1 MNSKILIGPLKRY
14 SQNILE
20 SYEILGTFF
29 TSCNIFVF
37 NQNNYY
43 QNIEKSIMDIL
54 SELPENTEPEYIIF
68 WGIDNDIIPN
78 KIENTKYK
86 LIGVLFDVTNSF
98 ESTISNIDRFD
109 YIFTDENSKKILEY
123 VGCKNIISIP
133 LRAKSSVYENFTHF
147 DFKDIDICFLGNY
160 NNCSEEKSNILLKIA
175 SFSDKYNVL
184 FCNEKYSENYSNIIR
199 RSKIVINFSD
209 NNIAPLSCFEIMSSG
224 SLLFTDSNT
233 IDLQE
238 NFINEIDCIY
248 YNEFNIEKLLD
259 YYLNNIEK
267 SIEISLRAYEKVSKF
282 DYDKVFSDIISKI
295 ETLNFERKRNFLKK
309 TDIDKNFS
317 IALQSLQS
325 NNDSKYIK
333 VEKEINEILE
343 KEQNNLEALNNLSVL
358 YAHAYFNLSLSK
370 DNQLLIT
377 IRKLFE
383 KCISLYPEYALARMN
398 WGIIEYRAENY
409 DISEKLLNE
418 VIMSVTN
425 LPDKSIKYKG
435 FYFTSEKLF
444 DNDIF
449 KLKWEKSLYQFYNSK
464 DELDFSLTDLILSK
478 TFEILGDIYRK
489 QYSYDLS
496 EEMYKLSLQLVD
508 DGFENTKFNLSYVLF
523 KLNKYDESIEY
534 LNSLLIREPFN
545 FEALLLLSDIHKV
558 NNNIELYKDINKK
571 IISYSKIIPN
581 SEIYYQKAI
590 KNFQDL

>member
-1 MNSKILIGPLKRY
+1 
-14 SQNILE
+14 
-20 SYEILGTFF
+20 
-29 TSCNIFVF
+29 
-37 NQNNYY
+37 
-43 QNIEKSIMDIL
+43 
-54 SELPENTEPEYIIF
+54 
-68 WGIDNDIIPN
+68 
-78 KIENTKYK
+78 
-86 LIGVLFDVTNSF
+86 
-98 ESTISNIDRFD
+98 
-109 YIFTDENSKKILEY
+109 
-123 VGCKNIISIP
+123 
-133 LRAKSSVYENFTHF
+133 
-147 DFKDIDICFLGNY
+147 
-160 NNCSEEKSNILLKIA
+160 
-175 SFSDKYNVL
+175 
-184 FCNEKYSENYSNIIR
+184 
-199 RSKIVINFSD
+199 
-209 NNIAPLSCFEIMSSG
+209 
-224 SLLFTDSNT
+224 
-233 IDLQE
+233 
-238 NFINEIDCIY
+238 
-248 YNEFNIEKLLD
+248 
-259 YYLNNIEK
+259 
-267 SIEISLRAYEKVSKF
+267 
-282 DYDKVFSDIISKI
+282 
-295 ETLNFERKRNFLKK
+295 
-309 TDIDKNFS
+309 
-317 IALQSLQS
+317 
-325 NNDSKYIK
+325 
-333 VEKEINEILE
+333 
-343 KEQNNLEALNNLSVL
+343 
-358 YAHAYFNLSLSK
+358 
-370 DNQLLIT
+370 
-377 IRKLFE
+377 
-383 KCISLYPEYALARMN
+383 MN